1 LLAPVD
7 LVAHLPDPD
16 PQLGGVW
23 QRYRLPLRVAN
34 ARSPSVV

>member
-7 LVAHLPDPD
+7 LVAHW
-16 PQLGGVW
+16 QLGGVW
-23 QRYRLPLRVAN
+23 QRYSLPLRVAN